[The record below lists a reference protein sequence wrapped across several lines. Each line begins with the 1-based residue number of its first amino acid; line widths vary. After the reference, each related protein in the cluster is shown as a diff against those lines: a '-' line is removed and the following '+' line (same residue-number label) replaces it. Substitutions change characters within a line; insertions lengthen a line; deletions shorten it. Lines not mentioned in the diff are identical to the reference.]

1 MRGEAYALRCLRRR
15 IASAT
20 AADAAITRTPQTTR
34 TVRSGDDE
42 AGWTVAIGPRTV
54 MIGRTFSADAPYA
67 SVTVTVGVYVPALEY
82 EWLAV
87 APVPVAPSPNSQWY
101 VYGPPAPPDATAAN
115 EIVSPSTADVVAS
128 VAIARTSEV
137 FTASAIVDGG
147 VPAAASRTV
156 TIAV

>member
-1 MRGEAYALRCLRRR
+1 MRGGAYALRCVRRR

-20 AADAAITRTPQTTR
+20 ALDAAITRTPQTTR

-42 AGWTVAIGPRTV
+42 AGWTVGLGPRTV
-54 MIGRTFSADAPYA
+54 MIGRVFSAEAPYA
-67 SVTVTVGVYVPALEY
+67 SVTLTLGVYVPAWEY
-82 EWLAV
+82 AWLAV

-115 EIVSPSTADVVAS
+115 EIDSPSTADVVAA
-128 VAIARTSEV
+128 VAIVVNSEIV
-137 FTASAIVDGG
+137 TVSAIAVGA
-147 VPAAASRTV
+147 PPPLASWTI

>member
-20 AADAAITRTPQTTR
+20 AADAAITTTPQTTR

-67 SVTVTVGVYVPALEY
+67 SVTVTVGVSVPALAY
-82 EWLAV
+82 EWLGV
-87 APVPVAPSPNSQWY
+87 APVRGAPAPTPQWNA
-101 VYGPPAPPDATAAN
+101 YGPPAA
-115 EIVSPSTADVVAS
+115 
-128 VAIARTSEV
+128 
-137 FTASAIVDGG
+137 
-147 VPAAASRTV
+147 
-156 TIAV
+156 